1 MLEKESDKAEFSKA
15 LKIGA
20 LCIVTYTASYIMRNV
35 LSVSSVQMLKDGF
48 TKDKIGSISSI
59 YFMAYAFGQL
69 VNGRLG
75 DKVKAKNMVVTG
87 LFMSGF
93 AAICFLLVKNL
104 YMQIV
109 VFALNGFGLSML
121 RGPLVKMISENTI
134 PKHAR
139 NICIG
144 FSAAGLCGPLF
155 AGMLAAVLNWRYVFF
170 SVAAIT
176 VIMGILSF
184 ALLSFYERK
193 GVIADI
199 SKDDKKEK
207 TSYFKM
213 FLIDKFLMYLF
224 VGALTE
230 TVSSSVVFW
239 IPAYLAENLGFSA
252 SQASLIYSVISVI
265 RSVCPFLCIFI
276 FNLIKNKDR
285 LLIGT
290 LFFAACVFFALMNFA
305 SNRWVN
311 ISSAVLALVCVGCV
325 SSTLWSFFIPSLG
338 KYGCVSSANGLFD
351 FAGYI
356 AASAANMFF
365 ATAVTKFGWTRLTYI
380 WSALMLSG
388 VLVVLLCGVLPLKKV
403 RKV

>member
-1 MLEKESDKAEFSKA
+1 MLEKTADRAEFSKA

-20 LCIVTYTASYIMRNV
+20 LCIVTYTASYIMRNI
-35 LSVSSVQMLKDGF
+35 LSVSSVQMLNDGF
-48 TKDKIGSISSI
+48 TKDKIGSISSV
-59 YFMAYAFGQL
+59 YFMAYALGQL

-75 DKVKAKNMVVTG
+75 DRIKTKNMVVTG
-87 LFMSGF
+87 LFMSGL
-93 AAICFLLVKNL
+93 AAIFFLFTQNL
-104 YMQIV
+104 YLQTA

-121 RGPLVKMISENTI
+121 RGPLVKTISENTI

-170 SVAAIT
+170 SSAAIT

-184 ALLSFYERK
+184 AVLNFYEKK

-199 SKDDKKEK
+199 SKKAETEK
-207 TSYFKM
+207 TSYLKM
-213 FLIDKFLMYLF
+213 FLIDKFLMYMF

-265 RSVCPFLCIFI
+265 RSSCPFLCIFI

-290 LFFAACVFFALMNFA
+290 LFSAACVFFALMNFA

-365 ATAVTKFGWTRLTYI
+365 ATAVTKFGWTRLIYI

-388 VLVVLLCGVLPLKKV
+388 AVVVLMCGVLPFKKS
-403 RKV
+403 